1 MTVRRL
7 GASRDADPSGRSSE
21 CVEAAIEGIDDAVVL
36 VDERPVDVDEL
47 WRSILGDIRGN
58 IRGNTGFG
66 DLLIVHPSWWPPPR
80 VERIAAAAAAGA
92 RCARRCDVIAERIGR
107 PLTVVEVDREL
118 VTVAA
123 DGAPL
128 SVHAHH
134 DVDAIAAAVRRGGDL
149 SCDVAFDAP
158 AGVHGGALRRALSD
172 RGIVGCDVDLG
183 RLCATVEESGPAAT
197 ATTLGSAPT
206 GVPHRRR
213 AALGIALALALATMV
228 AVPRLRAG
236 PDPAPAAGT
245 VALVEGRLGV
255 AVPAQW
261 TVRRVTGGPGSR
273 RLEVRPPGET
283 GSAIHITWAYAPQDS
298 LGAAAAVLGRAAAAQ
313 PPGVFSDL
321 HTDVIA
327 GRDVLTYQEVR
338 PGRVIRWAVLIDGA
352 IRIAVGCQSAPGGA
366 ENERAA
372 CEDTVRSAREVR

>member
-7 GASRDADPSGRSSE
+7 GASRDGDPRGRSGE
-21 CVEAAIEGIDDAVVL
+21 CAEAAIEGIDDAVVL
-36 VDERPVDVDEL
+36 VDERPVGVDEL
-47 WRSILGDIRGN
+47 WRDILGDRGS
-58 IRGNTGFG
+58 G

-92 RCARRCDVIAERIGR
+92 RCVRRCDVIAERIGR
-107 PLTVVEVDREL
+107 PLTIIEVDREL
-118 VTVAA
+118 VTVV
-123 DGAPL
+123 DGSVL
-128 SVHAHH
+128 SVHARH
-134 DVDAIAAAVRRGGDL
+134 DLDAIVAAVRDGAATAFGA
-149 SCDVAFDAP
+149 VFDAP
-158 AGVHGGALRRALSD
+158 AGVAGGALRQALSD
-172 RGIVGCDVDLG
+172 RGIVLCDVDMD
-183 RLCATVEESGPAAT
+183 RLCSASGRPAGEPPAAT
-197 ATTLGSAPT
+197 APDAPPT
-206 GVPHRRR
+206 CARRR
-213 AALGIALALALATMV
+213 RRTALALTLVPALALIAAAAAWFRV
-228 AVPRLRAG
+228 GPHRL
-236 PDPAPAAGT
+236 PAADT
-245 VALVEGRLGV
+245 VALVEGRVAV

-273 RLEVRPPGET
+273 RLEVGAPGDS

-338 PGRVIRWAVLIDGA
+338 PGRVIRWAVLLDGA

-366 ENERAA
+366 ENVRAA
-372 CEDTVRSAREVR
+372 CEDAVRSAREVR